1 MNGKEFIS
9 PEERLLKIIKGSPN
23 KENHNEPKPIDK
35 KTIAAKGDIGRK
47 KNTISPN
54 TGILHYINNG
64 LFIFWCIVIIAG
76 FLLMRAVVLKSH
88 ETFDRGER
96 LEQLAKD
103 GEEAR
108 KPYSYYLEII
118 DKHNLFKSK
127 DASSERNQI
136 VPIAAGELLENYS
149 LSGIISGNNPQAI
162 VVDKKSN
169 KSYFLNKGQYLNNF
183 KIVEIY
189 EDKIVLELDGKEFE
203 LGL

>member
-9 PEERLLKIIKGSPN
+9 PEERLLKIIKGSSN
-23 KENHNEPKPIDK
+23 KENHNEPKLIDK

-47 KNTISPN
+47 KNTIPPN

-96 LEQLAKD
+96 LEQLAK
-103 GEEAR
+103 EEDAR

-118 DKHNLFKSK
+118 DKRNLFKSK
-127 DASSERNQI
+127 SGSSEKNQI

-189 EDKIVLELDGKEFE
+189 EDRIVLELNGKEFE